1 MVTLK
6 QHAGKNS
13 ATVRLKSAVVHATRA
28 TGDPIT
34 AGNAA
39 AFVDRLKKARP
50 EQFGHGLDNKTE
62 AKRAR
67 WVTDKNLKEWHEA
80 RTTTSPLK
88 SGQSRSSSARTRSMR
103 RTSG

>member
-13 ATVRLKSAVVHATRA
+13 TTAGLKSAVVHATRV
-28 TGDPIT
+28 TDDPIT
-34 AGNAA
+34 AGSAA
-39 AFVDRLKKARP
+39 AFVNRLKKARP
-50 EQFGHGLDNKTE
+50 EQLGHGLDNKTE

-80 RTTTSPLK
+80 CRCVL
-88 SGQSRSSSARTRSMR
+88 G
-103 RTSG
+103 